1 MISVY
6 ILDGLCN
13 IYNYRSN
20 VHNLSNILAKALE
33 FYSKK
38 SPKTLKGGSF
48 GSDSTTHL
56 SDGILGISTGPCCQ
70 DISNIN
76 SPKKQ
81 VFESTPKSYIN
92 HEIEWNWQSSW
103 KLCFIFKKWF
113 LSMSFFIISD
123 QYIYIIYKYNINIH
137 YIAYVYIHILAN
149 SNHFT
154 DHI

>member
-1 MISVY
+1 MQY
-6 ILDGLCN
+6 IL
-13 IYNYRSN
+13 YNYRSN

-56 SDGILGISTGPCCQ
+56 SDGILGTSTGPCCQ

-92 HEIEWNWQSSW
+92 HEIE
-103 KLCFIFKKWF
+103 
-113 LSMSFFIISD
+113 
-123 QYIYIIYKYNINIH
+123 
-137 YIAYVYIHILAN
+137 
-149 SNHFT
+149 
-154 DHI
+154 